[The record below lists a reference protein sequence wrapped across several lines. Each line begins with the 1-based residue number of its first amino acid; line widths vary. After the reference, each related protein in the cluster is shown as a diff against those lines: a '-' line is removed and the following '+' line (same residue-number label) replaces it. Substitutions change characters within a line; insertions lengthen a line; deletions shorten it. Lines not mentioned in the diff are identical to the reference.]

1 MSLALKPLDLHGF
14 LLCSSQLSCSAALT
28 AAACALA
35 LLTAPPW
42 LAALDSSRSTGLK
55 SVVDL
60 VLFAG
65 FLTRHCALRHQPSRH
80 FRPRT
85 AALSPLDFRAS
96 LLLSSVSG
104 VPPRLTPGY
113 LSPSAPQPCAS
124 RRDRC
129 RWCSTV
135 RPPDP
140 RPLLLNNN
148 NTPRSFS
155 FRMFHF
161 LFHKANFWGL

>member
-1 MSLALKPLDLHGF
+1 MSLAQKPQTLHGF
-14 LLCSSQLSCSAALT
+14 LLYSSQPSCSAALT

-35 LLTAPPW
+35 LLTAPLLVLP
-42 LAALDSSRSTGLK
+42 LNYRRSTEPK
-55 SVVDL
+55 SVL
-60 VLFAG
+60 TSLLLAG

-80 FRPRT
+80 FRPSLG
-85 AALSPLDFRAS
+85 ALRPSDFRA
-96 LLLSSVSG
+96 LLLLTSVSG
-104 VPPRLTPGY
+104 VPSRLTPGY